1 MRRFTNILFCPLGDK
16 GNPAAARRVA
26 DLAARNGA
34 KLTLFGVIAE
44 PSRLQRALH
53 RADYIDAIQ
62 EAEAR
67 ALTAKLARCAPDAT
81 NGLVETR
88 IASGSSGLRVIER
101 VLIADHDLVVVTTDE
116 DDEDRADIKRL
127 LRKCPCPV
135 WVIRPTRARIQR
147 VLAAV
152 NPEPSE
158 AELNRTIL
166 ELAASMVNDYG
177 GELHVVHAWKL
188 YGEATL
194 SSSAFIQT
202 ATAQIEA
209 LLESERASHVQAFH
223 DVLSATGLETESWH
237 IHLEKGPPAV
247 VVREVVARHRIN
259 LLVMGT
265 VARTG
270 VAGLIMGNTAEAV
283 LNSVRCSVIAI
294 KPPGFVSPLRLVAN

>member
-1 MRRFTNILFCPLGDK
+1 MHRFTNILFCPLGDK
-16 GNPAAARRVA
+16 HNPAAARRVA
-26 DLAARNGA
+26 DLAARNDA
-34 KLTLFGVIAE
+34 ELTLFGVIAE

-53 RADYIDAIQ
+53 RADYIDAIR

-67 ALTAKLARCAPDAT
+67 ALTTKLARCAPDTTA
-81 NGLVETR
+81 GRIETR
-88 IASGSSGLRVIER
+88 ITAGSPSLSIIER

-135 WVIRPTRARIQR
+135 WVIRPTRARVQR

-158 AELNRTIL
+158 TELNRTIL
-166 ELAASMVNDYG
+166 ELASSMVDEYG

-188 YGEATL
+188 YGEATIG
-194 SSSAFIQT
+194 SSAFMHTSAAEID
-202 ATAQIEA
+202 A
-209 LLESERASHVQAFH
+209 LLERERATHRQAL
-223 DVLSATGLETESWH
+223 DDLLTASGVESESWR
-237 IHLEKGPPAV
+237 IHLEKGPPAEI
-247 VVREVVARHRIN
+247 VRAIVAKHRIN

-283 LNSVRCSVIAI
+283 LNSVRCSVIAA
-294 KPPGFVSPLRLVAN
+294 KPPGFVSPLHLVAK

>member
-1 MRRFTNILFCPLGDK
+1 MNRFTNILFCPLGRKD
-16 GNPAAARRVA
+16 NPAAARRIA
-26 DLAARNGA
+26 DLAARNEA

-44 PSRLQRALH
+44 PSILQRALH
-53 RADYIDAIQ
+53 GADYIDAIQ

-67 ALTAKLARCAPDAT
+67 ALTTKLARCMPDA
-81 NGLVETR
+81 NDGRIETR
-88 IASGSSGLRVIER
+88 ITAGSSALSIIER

-158 AELNRTIL
+158 AELNRTVL
-166 ELAASMVNDYG
+166 ELAASMVNEYG

-188 YGEATL
+188 YGEATIG
-194 SSSAFIQT
+194 SSAFMHTSAPEIDT
-202 ATAQIEA
+202 
-209 LLESERASHVQAFH
+209 LLKSERASHREALH
-223 DVLSATGLETESWH
+223 DVLTASGLETESCQ
-237 IHLEKGPPAV
+237 IHLEHGPPAEI
-247 VVREVVARHRIN
+247 VRAVVAKHKIN

-270 VAGLIMGNTAEAV
+270 VAGLIMGNTAETV

-294 KPPGFVSPLRLVAN
+294 KPPGFVSPLHLVAK

>member
-1 MRRFTNILFCPLGDK
+1 MRRFTNILFCPLGDR
-16 GNPAAARRVA
+16 GNPAAARRVV

-34 KLTLFGVIAE
+34 ELTLFGVIAE

-53 RADYIDAIQ
+53 GADYIDAIR

-67 ALTAKLARCAPDAT
+67 ALTAKLARCAPDTA
-81 NGLVETR
+81 NGLIETR
-88 IASGSSGLRVIER
+88 IASGSSALRIIER
-101 VLIADHDLVVVTTDE
+101 VLIAEHDLVVVTTDE

-188 YGEATL
+188 YGEATIA
-194 SSSAFIQT
+194 SSAFIHT
-202 ATAQIEA
+202 SAAEIEA
-209 LLESERASHVQAFH
+209 LLESERASHLQALH
-223 DVLSATGLETESWH
+223 DVLSATGLETESWQ
-237 IHLEKGPPAV
+237 IHLEKGPPAG

-265 VARTG
+265 IARTG

-283 LNSVRCSVIAI
+283 LNSVRCSVIAL
-294 KPPGFVSPLRLVAN
+294 KPPGFVSPVHLVAK